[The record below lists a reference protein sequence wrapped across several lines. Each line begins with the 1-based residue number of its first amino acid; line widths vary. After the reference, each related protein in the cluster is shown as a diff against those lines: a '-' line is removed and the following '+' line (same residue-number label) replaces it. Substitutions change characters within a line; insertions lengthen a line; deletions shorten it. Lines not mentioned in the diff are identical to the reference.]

1 MLSLRPSHGSNAA
14 TDQGMRLLYVS
25 SGGSAID
32 SAATTQ
38 LIKAVG
44 AGQVTQVESA
54 GGALAEL
61 QSSQTVYRALLI
73 SPGFSEPEALAL
85 IRGLRN
91 EGAAVAIVPVVTE
104 SQRGLCSSA
113 VRAGAEAVLLMVNG
127 ALVDAQETLSRI
139 LPRAASTPPAAKT
152 RSAAA
157 VAAGQRALGELRK
170 LHSLLY
176 GKGRDATEDETPIE
190 VSSGKGGR
198 LGLNSSATPPPETAS
213 PAGAAPMAEKPRSS
227 HAPATP
233 PSIPPRRPVLS
244 SVPAPHARSAE
255 KTFDGRTRAALEAAL
270 QASRVELRRAAD
282 AHAAE
287 RDVWEATRKELEA
300 RFDDGQSDARGR
312 SDLENELSEVKKKFG
327 TATDSFATERSTWEN
342 TRREL
347 EMRVKTLQAVIGGT
361 RKLEAELRTTQT
373 DLQQVM
379 AAEGS
384 KEAIWEETRQ
394 RLEAEIEHRGAE
406 LEAANAARAHVEA
419 SLQHVHEELQQL
431 SRTHADAAETWERA
445 RQELQQEISD
455 LRSAAG
461 ESAHHD
467 SVNVEQARVEIEQA
481 KRAADKAIAAA
492 EARVDDVQAQAE
504 SVRTELEV
512 RTKSLEELRSEHAR
526 LAGAYRGLEGKL
538 SEARERVR
546 QLGEESQANRTAET
560 AAAPSGSFAVAEQR
574 REVSRVEQ
582 IGKLGAAMAPEIETL
597 MSSIDQSVA
606 KLVKQLDPSSPQ
618 RTDLEAM
625 LKNSSRATS
634 LVRQLVTFSRRQAKP
649 IVRVELNEVVKRAEP
664 SLARLLGGEIDL
676 KLALGQAASLAAGDD
691 DVEQILTAMMFSAR
705 EALTLGGT
713 VVLSTAV
720 AESRAQLTATAFG
733 YGVQPAKSSTALD
746 GVLKR
751 CGGDLTLAGEPDR
764 DAVVQVVLPL
774 A

>member
-1 MLSLRPSHGSNAA
+1 
-14 TDQGMRLLYVS
+14 
-25 SGGSAID
+25 
-32 SAATTQ
+32 
-38 LIKAVG
+38 
-44 AGQVTQVESA
+44 
-54 GGALAEL
+54 
-61 QSSQTVYRALLI
+61 
-73 SPGFSEPEALAL
+73 
-85 IRGLRN
+85 
-91 EGAAVAIVPVVTE
+91 
-104 SQRGLCSSA
+104 
-113 VRAGAEAVLLMVNG
+113 
-127 ALVDAQETLSRI
+127 
-139 LPRAASTPPAAKT
+139 
-152 RSAAA
+152 
-157 VAAGQRALGELRK
+157 
-170 LHSLLY
+170 
-176 GKGRDATEDETPIE
+176 
-190 VSSGKGGR
+190 
-198 LGLNSSATPPPETAS
+198 
-213 PAGAAPMAEKPRSS
+213 MAEKPRSS
-227 HAPATP
+227 HAPATA
-233 PSIPPRRPVLS
+233 PSIPPRRPVLA

-312 SDLENELSEVKKKFG
+312 SDLENELNEVKKKFG

-361 RKLEAELRTTQT
+361 RKLEAELRTTQA

-394 RLEAEIEHRGAE
+394 RLEAEIEHRDAE

-419 SLQHVHEELQQL
+419 SLQHVHEELQQV

-467 SVNVEQARVEIEQA
+467 SVTVEHARAEIEQA

-492 EARVDDVQAQAE
+492 EARADDVRAEIEHAKRAADKAIAVAEARADDVRAQAE

-560 AAAPSGSFAVAEQR
+560 AAAPSGPLAAAEQR

-649 IVRVELNEVVKRAEP
+649 IVRVDLNEVVKRAEP

-720 AESRAQLTATAFG
+720 AESRAQLTATALG

>member
-1 MLSLRPSHGSNAA
+1 
-14 TDQGMRLLYVS
+14 MRLLYVS

-32 SAATTQ
+32 SAATVQ
-38 LIKAVG
+38 LTKAVG

-54 GGALAEL
+54 GGALVEL

-139 LPRAASTPPAAKT
+139 LPRAASTPPAAKS
-152 RSAAA
+152 RPAAA
-157 VAAGQRALGELRK
+157 VAAGQRARAELRK

-176 GKGRDATEDETPIE
+176 GKGRDDTTEETPAEI
-190 VSSGKGGR
+190 SPGKGGR
-198 LGLNSSATPPPETAS
+198 LGLNASATPSPETAS
-213 PAGAAPMAEKPRSS
+213 PAGAASMAEKPRSS
-227 HAPATP
+227 HAPATA
-233 PSIPPRRPVLS
+233 PSIPPRRPVLA

-300 RFDDGQSDARGR
+300 RLDDGQSDARGR
-312 SDLENELSEVKKKFG
+312 GDLENELNEVKKKFG
-327 TATDSFATERSTWEN
+327 AATDSFATERATWEN

-361 RKLEAELRTTQT
+361 RKLEAELRTTQA

-379 AAEGS
+379 ATEGS

-394 RLEAEIEHRGAE
+394 RLEAEIEHRNAE

-419 SLQHVHEELQQL
+419 SLQHVHEELQQV

-455 LRSAAG
+455 LRSSAG

-467 SVNVEQARVEIEQA
+467 SVTVEHARAEIEQA
-481 KRAADKAIAAA
+481 KRAADKAIAVA
-492 EARVDDVQAQAE
+492 EARAHDVRAQAE
-504 SVRTELEV
+504 GVRTELEV

-526 LAGAYRGLEGKL
+526 LAAAYRGLEGKL

-546 QLGEESQANRTAET
+546 QLGEESQANRTADT
-560 AAAPSGSFAVAEQR
+560 AAAPSGPLAVAEQR
-574 REVSRVEQ
+574 REVSRAEQ

-634 LVRQLVTFSRRQAKP
+634 LVRQFVTFSRRQAKP
-649 IVRVELNEVVKRAEP
+649 IVRVDLNEVVKRAEP

-676 KLALGQAASLAAGDD
+676 KLALGQPASLAAGDD
-691 DVEQILTAMMFSAR
+691 DVEQILTALMFSAR

-720 AESRAQLTATAFG
+720 AESRAQLTATALG

-751 CGGDLTLAGEPDR
+751 CGGDLTLAGDPDR